1 MSSSFL
7 TFTWP
12 WTFSSTSNI
21 ARSLAFRQSAVTWIR
36 SNLRRPRVEN
46 RSRKAGLS
54 TFWRESLVTSE
65 KVTSPFGL
73 PQKSP
78 ETPTPSFPLRLR
90 AAAKQQ
96 RGVGFGWRS
105 TLLTAPLAAWLGE
118 HDAPGASY
126 RGRAAGKV
134 SSVGGVVGRVLRGC
148 DNHHHDRQ
156 DYRYHSQR
164 DELGRHC
171 VLQEVR

>member
-1 MSSSFL
+1 MFHKPKSR
-7 TFTWP
+7 P
-12 WTFSSTSNI
+12 I
-21 ARSLAFRQSAVTWIR
+21 V
-36 SNLRRPRVEN
+36 RRPEACGNQEEHVLGEVKTHR
-46 RSRKAGLS
+46 L
-54 TFWRESLVTSE
+54 T
-65 KVTSPFGL
+65 
-73 PQKSP
+73 QK
-78 ETPTPSFPLRLR
+78 
-90 AAAKQQ
+90 
-96 RGVGFGWRS
+96 RGVGFGRRS

-126 RGRAAGKV
+126 HGRAAGKV

-171 VLQEVR
+171 VLQEVC